1 MSDERRPGDRCPER
15 GSVLALVPAGFL
27 ILMLLGA
34 IAVDNGATYLG
45 QRQLQASVEAA
56 ANDAAG
62 AALSNQAFYDNGS
75 IAIDPTSA
83 ATVVCADLVAQHDDR
98 LQATTVAIAI
108 DGPAVFVEARAE
120 VPAVFGRIIP
130 GFSERPVL
138 ASASAIASQGANQQP
153 LSSPPASAYT
163 ELSC

>member
-1 MSDERRPGDRCPER
+1 VRIAAWRRVEEQ

-45 QRQLQASVEAA
+45 QEQLQASVEAA

-62 AALSNQAFYDNGS
+62 EGLSNQAFYENGS
-75 IAIDPTSA
+75 VEIDPTVA
-83 ATVVCADLVAQHDDR
+83 ATVVCADLAAQHDDR
-98 LQATTVAIAI
+98 LQATTVAIAV

-130 GFSERPVL
+130 GFSERPVE
-138 ASASAIASQGANQQP
+138 AAATAVASQQADETAP
-153 LSSPPASAYT
+153 ATPPSSAYT